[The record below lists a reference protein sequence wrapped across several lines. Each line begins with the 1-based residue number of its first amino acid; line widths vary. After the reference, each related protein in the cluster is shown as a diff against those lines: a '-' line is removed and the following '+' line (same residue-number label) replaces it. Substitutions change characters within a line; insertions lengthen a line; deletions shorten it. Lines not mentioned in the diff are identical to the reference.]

1 MIAIS
6 LMCEPD
12 LIIADEPTTSLDVT
26 IEKEIISLLM
36 ELKASENMSMIFIT
50 HNLRVVKEISDEVCV
65 MQNGEI
71 VEKGSTKKI
80 FSNPESDYTKK
91 LLNSLPKG
99 FKKIS
104 KKADCNILKIKNLKV
119 WFPIKRGLF
128 RRTEGFI

>member
-1 MIAIS
+1 
-6 LMCEPD
+6 
-12 LIIADEPTTSLDVT
+12 
-26 IEKEIISLLM
+26 M

-80 FSNPESDYTKK
+80 FSNPKSDYTKK

-99 FKKIS
+99 FKKIVDKFEKLELRYRPLINRYPCREDQKFHLKLGSS
-104 KKADCNILKIKNLKV
+104 KSLCTYK
-119 WFPIKRGLF
+119 F
-128 RRTEGFI
+128 RS